1 MLDCIF
7 IGELWSCIKV
17 KCKHAKDKEG
27 GSLESPFSTYSR
39 VWIIF
44 SEVIF
49 ENLVSSSNSQGV
61 WGSEFSVKMLY
72 KVYNL
77 TLFEVRYKQI
87 V

>member
-27 GSLESPFSTYSR
+27 GSLENPFSTYSR

-49 ENLVSSSNSQGV
+49 ENLVSSSNSQEV
-61 WGSEFSVKMLY
+61 WGSV
-72 KVYNL
+72 
-77 TLFEVRYKQI
+77 VRSPHI
-87 V
+87 VSLVSKYYTKCTT